1 MPYEWNVSDPHK
13 TTLHAWPYRSLL
25 KRDFSRFIWVSC
37 FMFGIPLVAVLGSP
51 VMWVLLGFFVVTIV
65 AVTFAIQRSYKDGY
79 ILETLTI
86 TPETMTLEH
95 RPAKGDTLTWEAQ
108 TYWVRSQMEPTAG
121 PVPDYITLS
130 GNNREVELGRFLSE
144 DERPQL
150 YSELRQALA
159 RAKDI
164 SPNDP

>member
-1 MPYEWNVSDPHK
+1 
-13 TTLHAWPYRSLL
+13 
-25 KRDFSRFIWVSC
+25 
-37 FMFGIPLVAVLGSP
+37 MFALPLIAVLGSP
-51 VMWVLLGFFVVTIV
+51 VMWVLLGFFVVTMV
-65 AVTFAIQRSYKDGY
+65 AVIIAIQRSYKDGY

-86 TPETMTLEH
+86 TPETTTLEH
-95 RPAKGDTLTWEAQ
+95 RPAKGPALAWEAQ

-121 PVPDYITLS
+121 PVPDYITLK

-144 DERPQL
+144 AERPQL

-164 SPNDP
+164 SPSAL